1 MLQLIDE
8 SNPVKEHEVNRGR
21 LMIRT
26 FDDVESSRELLIN

>member
-26 FDDVESSRELLIN
+26 FDVESSRELLIN